1 MLKTRKIL
9 TIVAIG
15 AVLVF
20 AYYAANA
27 TPVIS
32 DQNYTYIAEL
42 EWYNTYDAGAKAAAE
57 AKKPMIVYF
66 WTIWCVYCEK
76 YHKEVFSREDIRQ
89 ILAQDFV
96 RVAIDM
102 DVNKEDTR
110 RFNVAAPPHVIF
122 MTYNGEIITRVPGY
136 MPADEFKE
144 VLLSVKAKAS
154 AGGATK

>member
-1 MLKTRKIL
+1 MPKTRRLL
-9 TIVAIG
+9 TLAALA
-15 AVLVF
+15 AVVIF
-20 AYYAANA
+20 AYYAASA

-42 EWYNTYDAGAKAAAE
+42 EWYNTYDAGAEAALKE
-57 AKKPMIVYF
+57 KKPLMVYF

-122 MTYNGEIITRVPGY
+122 MTYDGEIITRVPGY
-136 MPADEFKE
+136 MPADEFKR
-144 VLLSVKAKAS
+144 VLLSVKARAS
-154 AGGATK
+154 GGAGQ